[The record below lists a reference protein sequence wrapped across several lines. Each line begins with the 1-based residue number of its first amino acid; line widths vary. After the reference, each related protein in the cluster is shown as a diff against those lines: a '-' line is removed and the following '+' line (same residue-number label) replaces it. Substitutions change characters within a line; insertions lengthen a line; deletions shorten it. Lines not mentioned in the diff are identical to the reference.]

1 MLFAEQESV
10 DTIVRSVLAVG
21 TAVVTTADILKT
33 RYFTLSI
40 EIKYIDVLAFCYVF
54 VYIYDFT

>member
-1 MLFAEQESV
+1 MLFSEQESV

-33 RYFTLSI
+33 RYFILSI
-40 EIKYIDVLAFCYVF
+40 DIKYVDALALCYVF
-54 VYIYDFT
+54 IYI